1 MVARTGRL
9 ICRTL
14 AKRKAQMRN
23 KGLNIF
29 NVFFTSL
36 VVAENQLGNDMLVF
50 GSRDNGLWGRSEGDI
65 IWNRLD
71 PTETERRTRTNT
83 VSDTTMPSM
92 SKRRSIQE
100 VLTHR
105 WCDWRYCTTMDDVH
119 HQ

>member
-36 VVAENQLGNDMLVF
+36 VVAKNQLGNDMLVF
-50 GSRDNGLWGRSEGDI
+50 GSRDNGLWGRSEGDV

-71 PTETERRTRTNT
+71 PTKTVRRTRTNT
-83 VSDTTMPSM
+83 V
-92 SKRRSIQE
+92 R
-100 VLTHR
+100 
-105 WCDWRYCTTMDDVH
+105 
-119 HQ
+119 